1 MNSAIYSWHPVLT
14 PHQAHTL
21 HAFGQSL
28 GLPVRAIVAKHEDSV
43 RRAQGWAA
51 NDGALVETEVL
62 PETGWRQRIEAILD
76 EDPDAVHLF
85 GSPFERS
92 PINMALYGATKRRRR
107 IFLISEPYSPKAVG
121 YLADGATWRDTL
133 KAKLRP
139 ALYALYGRMLRQRID
154 GVFAISPLAVEQFGA
169 MGIKRVY
176 PFGYFV
182 PGDGVQ
188 AAADR
193 TDGAALNIAY
203 LGSFIARKGVASL
216 LEAFRSDAVRASG
229 AKLTLFG
236 PASDEIRAV
245 DIANVSYGGSL
256 PFGQVQSELA
266 QYDVLVVP
274 SLYDGWAVVVN
285 EAVQAGL
292 AVLASDTVGAGAMI
306 GRWGCGAQFAAGSS
320 AELADAIATL
330 ATDPDRLA
338 EWRRKAKLLAPLLE
352 PQVAGAYM
360 SACIASFWRDSEPPE
375 APWY

>member
-28 GLPVRAIVAKHEDSV
+28 GLPVRAIVAKREDSV
-43 RRAQGWAA
+43 RRAQGWTA

-62 PETGWRQRIEAILD
+62 PETGCRQRIEAILD
-76 EDPDAVHLF
+76 EDPDALHLF

-92 PINMALYGATKRRRR
+92 PINLALYGATKRQRS

-121 YLADGATWRDTL
+121 YLADGATWRDTV
-133 KAKLRP
+133 KARLRP
-139 ALYALYGRMLRQRID
+139 ALYALYGRMLRRRID
-154 GVFAISPLAVEQFGA
+154 GVFAISPLAVEQFSA

-182 PGDGVQ
+182 PGDGAQ
-188 AAADR
+188 ATAGN
-193 TDGAALNIAY
+193 GAPLNIAY
-203 LGSFIARKGVASL
+203 LGSFIARKGVTSL
-216 LEAFRSDAVRASG
+216 LEAFRSEAVIASK
-229 AKLTLFG
+229 ARLTLFG
-236 PASDEIRAV
+236 PASEEIRAV
-245 DIANVSYGGSL
+245 DTANVRYGGSL

-266 QYDVLVVP
+266 QYDLLVVP

-292 AVLASDTVGAGAMI
+292 AVLASDTVGAGAMLP
-306 GRWGCGAQFAAGSS
+306 RWGCGAQFAAGSS
-320 AELADAIATL
+320 AALADAISDL
-330 ATDPDRLA
+330 AADADRLA
-338 EWRRKAKLLAPLLE
+338 EWRRQAKILAPLLE

-360 SACIASFWRDSEPPE
+360 SDCIASFWRDSEPPE